1 MIPKKSHFI
10 LLAIVALLLVLFAGY
25 QLKFQTPDSRA
36 ATLGWGF
43 VFMAGTIF
51 FIRAMLLINKLKG

>member
-10 LLAIVALLLVLFAGY
+10 LLALLALVLVLVSGF
-25 QLKFQTPDSRA
+25 QLRVNTPDSRA
-36 ATLGWGF
+36 AVLGWGF

-51 FIRAMLLINKLKG
+51 FIRAMFLINKFKG